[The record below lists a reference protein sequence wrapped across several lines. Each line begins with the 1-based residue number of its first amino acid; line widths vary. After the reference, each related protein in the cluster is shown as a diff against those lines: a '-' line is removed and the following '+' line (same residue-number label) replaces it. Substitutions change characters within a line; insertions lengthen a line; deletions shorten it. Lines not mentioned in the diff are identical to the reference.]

1 MPKLKPGTIFPT
13 DEEDKKIRNAATSDP
28 DTMLLEDA
36 EMKLVPLSK
45 VIKSRRGRPVADNPK
60 TRITIRHSP
69 EVIEAFK
76 ATGYGWQTRM
86 DIALRDWLKHHNP
99 KEIKI

>member
-13 DEEDKKIRNAATSDP
+13 DEEDEKIRNAATSDP
-28 DTMLLEDA
+28 DTMLLENAD
-36 EMKLVPLSK
+36 MKLMSLEK
-45 VIKSRRGRPVADNPK
+45 VIKSRRGRPMADNPK

-69 EVIEAFK
+69 EVVEAFK

-86 DIALRDWLKHHNP
+86 DKVLKDWLKHHNP
-99 KEIKI
+99 SDVKI